1 MKNTKRRFETF
12 SFFDHTGIS
21 AHLEKMAR
29 NGWMIERIT
38 SFGWIYKKTEPKTVH
53 FAVSYYPK
61 ASEFDPEPSEDQKT
75 FHEFCAHTG
84 WELACIS
91 AQMQIFYNENE
102 NPTPIETD
110 PVLELDTIH
119 ASVKKTMLP
128 TYLLMLFLSIM
139 NGVLFV
145 GGLLN
150 DPLDLLSSP
159 SRLFTGFAFVILF
172 LLCSVELISYFI
184 WYKKARLHAVQGE
197 FLKVPNTSLFQKS
210 VLIAL
215 VIALLY
221 WGFNFI
227 FGGDSLRRWIG
238 ILMCIYMPTLILIV
252 NGTKNYL
259 KKKKV
264 SKRKNFWITMLVDV
278 VFAFSLMGII
288 TFIVLSAS
296 SRGFFADKEE
306 ETYEHG
312 GMTWVIHRD
321 ELPLTMEE
329 LAAASLGTI
338 DIEFVNFESYIK
350 EKCGDESLLLG
361 KWTFRQC
368 PRMDVEDHFALPQ
381 LSYTVVHVKLSPLY
395 NICKNYYLEDVKN
408 TLTYAGRRYLKTDSD
423 CWNTNEVY
431 QLYDAE
437 IGPLNC
443 YLLCYDDIIVEIE
456 FNWEVTEQQK
466 VIVEEKLSTP

>member
-21 AHLEKMAR
+21 AHLEKMAAE
-29 NGWMIERIT
+29 GLMVEKIT
-38 SFGWIYKKTEPKTVH
+38 NFGWIYRRIEPKTMH

-61 ASEFDPEPSEDQKT
+61 ASEFDPEPSEEQQM

-84 WELACIS
+84 WNLACTS
-91 AQMQIFYNENE
+91 AQIQIFYNENE

-110 PVLELDTIH
+110 PELELDTIH

-128 TYLLMLFLSIM
+128 TYLIMLFLSIM

-145 GGLLN
+145 GGLLS

-184 WYKKARLHAVQGE
+184 WYKKARLQAAHGE
-197 FLKVPNTSLFQKS
+197 FLKAPNTSRFQKGI
-210 VLIAL
+210 LIAL
-215 VIALLY
+215 VIALFY

-227 FGGDSLRRWIG
+227 LGGDSLRRWVG
-238 ILMCIYMPTLILIV
+238 ILMCIYMPALILIV

-278 VFAFSLMGII
+278 IFAFSLMGII
-288 TFIVLSAS
+288 TFLVLSAS
-296 SRGFFADKEE
+296 SRGFFVDKEE

-312 GMTWVIHRD
+312 GMT
-321 ELPLTMEE
+321 
-329 LAAASLGTI
+329 
-338 DIEFVNFESYIK
+338 
-350 EKCGDESLLLG
+350 
-361 KWTFRQC
+361 
-368 PRMDVEDHFALPQ
+368 
-381 LSYTVVHVKLSPLY
+381 
-395 NICKNYYLEDVKN
+395 
-408 TLTYAGRRYLKTDSD
+408 
-423 CWNTNEVY
+423 
-431 QLYDAE
+431 
-437 IGPLNC
+437 
-443 YLLCYDDIIVEIE
+443 
-456 FNWEVTEQQK
+456 
-466 VIVEEKLSTP
+466 